1 MTKYAS
7 QIIWQWPAKELA
19 SPKTKPAKSE
29 EDDTTHNQPPINII
43 SLSFVAVQESIIP
56 WYENN
61 NCLAQEY
68 FRVIQIEDDEN
79 KTESAKSHWHLS
91 LKLFNVILLDGSLR

>member
-1 MTKYAS
+1 M
-7 QIIWQWPAKELA
+7 
-19 SPKTKPAKSE
+19 
-29 EDDTTHNQPPINII
+29 
-43 SLSFVAVQESIIP
+43 AVQESIIP

-61 NCLAQEY
+61 CLAKEY